1 MSSQVASSSR
11 LPSLTGMRFVAAA
24 MVFVFHGSLEFLFST
39 PEIGFLYML
48 GTSTAGFVGVSFF
61 FILSGFVLTYSAR
74 PGDTKGN
81 FFRRRFAKILPNHV
95 VTFVA
100 AIVLLL
106 VFRQAV
112 DPASAV
118 ANLFLLQAWVPNYDV
133 LLSGNGVAWSLSVE
147 ALFYLSFP
155 FLLVLVNKI
164 RPSRLW
170 LYAGGAV
177 LAVLLVPLVAKLAL
191 PSAPVWPW
199 GPASYTQIWFVYNFP
214 VSRLFEFALGMIL
227 ARIVM
232 TGRWIGLGVKWG
244 VALAV
249 VGYVA
254 SLFVPFLWAFTG
266 ATVIPLALLIPAA
279 AVADVK
285 GRRTFFAR
293 PSMVWLGEVSFAFYL
308 VHRLVLT
315 YGHWAFGTEINAFG
329 GFGGKAWSSPVAL
342 AFLVAAFAVSLL
354 LSWALFAWVE
364 TPFMRRFGR
373 TPVKPLQT
381 SPQEDVVAAV
391 R

>member
-24 MVFVFHGSLEFLFST
+24 MVFVFHGSLEFLFRT

-48 GTSTAGFVGVSFF
+48 ATSTAGFVGVSFF
-61 FILSGFVLTYSAR
+61 FVLSGFVLTYSAR

-112 DPASAV
+112 DPASAL

-170 LYAGGAV
+170 LYAGAAV
-177 LAVLLVPLVAKLAL
+177 LAVLLVPLIAKLAL

-266 ATVIPLALLIPAA
+266 ATIIPLALLIPAA

-293 PSMVWLGEVSFAFYL
+293 PGMVWLGEVSFAFYL

-329 GFGGKAWSSPVAL
+329 GFGGKAWSTPVAL

-354 LSWALFAWVE
+354 LSWGLFAWVE

>member
-1 MSSQVASSSR
+1 
-11 LPSLTGMRFVAAA
+11 MRFVAAA
-24 MVFVFHGSLEFLFST
+24 MVFVFHGSLEFLFRT
-39 PEIGFLYML
+39 PEVGFLYMIA
-48 GTSTAGFVGVSFF
+48 TSTAGFVGVSFF

-118 ANLFLLQAWVPNYDV
+118 ANLFLVQSWIPDYDV

-147 ALFYLSFP
+147 AIFYLSFP
-155 FLLVLVNKI
+155 FLLVLINKI

-170 LYAGGAV
+170 FYAGLTV
-177 LAVLLVPLVAKLAL
+177 LAVLLVPLLAKALL
-191 PSAPVWPW
+191 PSTPVWPW
-199 GPASYTQIWFVYNFP
+199 GPASYAQIWFVYNFP
-214 VSRLFEFALGMIL
+214 VTRLFEFALGIIL

-244 VALAV
+244 IALAFA
-249 VGYVA
+249 GYVA
-254 SLFVPFLWAFTG
+254 SLFVPFLYAFVG
-266 ATVIPLALLIPAA
+266 ATIIPLALLIPAA

-329 GFGGKAWSSPVAL
+329 ALGGKAWSAPVAL

-354 LSWALFAWVE
+354 LSWALFSWVE

-373 TPVKPLQT
+373 TQVLPLQT
-381 SPQEDVVAAV
+381 SPQEDVVGAV

>member
-1 MSSQVASSSR
+1 
-11 LPSLTGMRFVAAA
+11 MRFVAAA

-48 GTSTAGFVGVSFF
+48 ATSTAGFVGVSFF

-81 FFRRRFAKILPNHV
+81 FFRRRFAKVLPNHV

-112 DPASAV
+112 DPGHAV
-118 ANLFLLQAWVPNYDV
+118 ANLLLLQAWIPSYDV

-170 LYAGGAV
+170 LYAGAAV

-249 VGYVA
+249 AGYVA

-266 ATVIPLALLIPAA
+266 ATIIPLALLIPAA

-293 PSMVWLGEVSFAFYL
+293 PGMVWLGEVSFAFYL

-329 GFGGKAWSSPVAL
+329 GFGGKAWSAPVAL

-354 LSWALFAWVE
+354 LSWALFRWVE
-364 TPFMRRFGR
+364 TPFMRKYGR

-381 SPQEDVVAAV
+381 SPQEDVVGAV